1 MPAAIRG
8 RGQRRGGISAAQQR
22 MLRTMARRLGK
33 AGLAK
38 LQAMYRGYS
47 ARSSGKRKA
56 PIKNRRRRKK
66 TRTSKTNLGQTHAQ
80 ARREYGHDT
89 SHVCVNIPHTPLF
102 NCPVAIV
109 NSHDVDTQLASDA
122 ENLFTFQTQSNNGQ
136 TPENIAIGQITDA
149 AAPGGV
155 IDIAFDPDQV
165 MYYTPVTIPGY
176 SACGNKHYDEVAT
189 DLLGSTSQDQMVI
202 GILQQMNNVFNQ
214 RRLFSKWMFE
224 KVIQRYSWTDSV
236 APSGWYYTY
245 EGTRTERI
253 AHKADGSPWTDAEPA
268 NRLAYYT
275 TKQLSP
281 YEQLISDYGQPFWYQ
296 EEHAIT
302 TLSPGYFPRAQR
314 TSTYMSGSLDPGPP
328 GGAAGSRSF
337 QQVPGSASFTLENIR
352 ADKRFKRIPKGKTM
366 EIVHKMSSRY
376 FDTVDNC
383 PSDRLMPIT
392 VFCYDGPEQWMPP
405 RQVTTAAV
413 NMSDPAP
420 TSPTHISDAVQLV
433 TEESPPSEIVPA
445 LIARVDTLLCYKFT
459 KRASELNTIVE
470 SNTALNEQDPF
481 GDGVDHF

>member
-1 MPAAIRG
+1 M
-8 RGQRRGGISAAQQR
+8 S
-22 MLRTMARRLGK
+22 
-33 AGLAK
+33 
-38 LQAMYRGYS
+38 
-47 ARSSGKRKA
+47 
-56 PIKNRRRRKK
+56 KK
-66 TRTSKTNLGQTHAQ
+66 TTLGQTHAQ
-80 ARREYGHDT
+80 ARRDYGHDIA
-89 SHVCVNIPHTPLF
+89 HVCVNIPHTPFF

-109 NSHDVDTQLASDA
+109 QSSEYIVDTQLAADA
-122 ENLFTFQTQSNNGQ
+122 ANLFTFQTQSNNGQ

-149 AAPGGV
+149 APPGGV

-165 MYYTPVTIPGY
+165 MYYTPVTIPAY

-189 DLLGSTSQDQMVI
+189 DLMGSTSQDQMVI

-224 KVIQRYSWTDSV
+224 KVIQKYSWTDGV
-236 APSGWYYTY
+236 APSGCYYTY
-245 EGTRTERI
+245 AGTRTERVS
-253 AHKADGSPWTDAEPA
+253 HKADGSPWTDAEPA

-314 TSTYMSGSLDPGPP
+314 VSTYMSGATTDPGPP
-328 GGAAGSRSF
+328 GGSAGSRSF

-352 ADKRFKRIPKGKTM
+352 ADKRFKRIPKGKTL

-376 FDTVDNC
+376 FDTTDNA
-383 PSDRLMPIT
+383 PTTALMPIT
-392 VFCYDGPEQWMPP
+392 IFCYDGPEDWMPP
-405 RQVTTAAV
+405 RQVTTAAA
-413 NMSDPAP
+413 NLAEPAP
-420 TSPTHISDAVQLV
+420 TTPTHISDAVQLV
-433 TEESPPSEIVPA
+433 TEESPPAEIVPA

-459 KRASELNTIVE
+459 KRAAELNTIVE
-470 SNTALNEQDPF
+470 SSTALNEQDPF
-481 GDGVDHF
+481 GDGADHF